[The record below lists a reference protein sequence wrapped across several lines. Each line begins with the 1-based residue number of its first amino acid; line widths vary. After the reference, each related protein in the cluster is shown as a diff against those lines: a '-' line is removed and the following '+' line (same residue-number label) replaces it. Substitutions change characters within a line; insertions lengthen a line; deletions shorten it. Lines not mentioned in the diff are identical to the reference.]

1 MTISH
6 TSLASRCSLARWRD
20 LLLLFVDMTRA
31 KARISRDH
39 FRVVSFCLLLL
50 LLLLRLAVCVEP
62 TTTTRAALRT
72 RRPFSYFWGSFVPLL
87 YFPKSSTSLPSGFPV
102 VHHRLRGGLSSSL
115 CSTKKTRRPTRNGA
129 WCCSYTALLL
139 CV

>member
-39 FRVVSFCLLLL
+39 FRVVSFCLLP
-50 LLLLRLAVCVEP
+50 LLLLRLAVCVEA

-102 VHHRLRGGLSSSL
+102 VHRSRCRGGLSSSSL
-115 CSTKKTRRPTRNGA
+115 CTKKTRRPTSNGA